1 MLFFGQPGFNNPLS
15 RSIVVENEA
24 KTIVHSIIIDPDI
37 VFSKKRQQIH
47 NESWKSPRMYIK
59 NLLKPDDLEIDSKI
73 CSEVA
78 KNFKNYRERIIE
90 SNNSNKLKR
99 DLSTEDQLKAP
110 SQLENVKRIKNLSRK
125 EISRNREKKYRLSFT
140 LVLAM
145 QNNKDLFNEELSST
159 FKINSYLEN
168 TDQNIEM
175 LFDEDQVA
183 VENKRSS
190 KNDMV
195 PPL

>member
-47 NESWKSPRMYIK
+47 NESWKLPRMYIK
-59 NLLKPDDLEIDSKI
+59 NLLKPDDLEIDGKI
-73 CSEVA
+73 CSEMA

-99 DLSTEDQLKAP
+99 DLSTEDQVLIKKKDFDMNTKTKRVPFDSFYDNSVFTVTAILM
-110 SQLENVKRIKNLSRK
+110 SNMIEVKNNDGDTRTVFGAVIKR
-125 EISRNREKKYRLSFT
+125 
-140 LVLAM
+140 V
-145 QNNKDLFNEELSST
+145 
-159 FKINSYLEN
+159 
-168 TDQNIEM
+168 
-175 LFDEDQVA
+175 
-183 VENKRSS
+183 
-190 KNDMV
+190 
-195 PPL
+195 